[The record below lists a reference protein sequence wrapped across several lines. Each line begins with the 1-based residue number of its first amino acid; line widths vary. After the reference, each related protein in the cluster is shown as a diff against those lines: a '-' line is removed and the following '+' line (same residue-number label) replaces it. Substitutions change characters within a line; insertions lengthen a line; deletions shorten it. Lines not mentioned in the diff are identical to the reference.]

1 MSEVAL
7 HVGGRAYKVACA
19 DGEEGHI
26 RHLARIIDGK
36 MAGLAGNPG
45 ISEAQSLLFA
55 ALFLADEL
63 EDARNAAPALETGVA
78 SSQSE
83 LIAARTLETVAD
95 KLENLARELEQPAS
109 AS

>member
-7 HVGGRAYKVACA
+7 QVGGRAYKVVCA
-19 DGEEGHI
+19 DGEEAHI

-36 MAGLAGNPG
+36 LANLGG
-45 ISEAQSLLFA
+45 SVVSESQSLLFA

-63 EDARNAAPALETGVA
+63 EEARRMPAASKPDVA
-78 SSQSE
+78 TAT
-83 LIAARTLETVAD
+83 LLETVAER
-95 KLENLARELEQPAS
+95 LEAVAGALEKTAS